1 LKWDKPVP
9 ETKALMNLMDKVKP
23 NFIYPLHN
31 SGFGGVYFYVSDEC
45 PPLYPKFHSLVKS
58 QELPLHLG
66 EPETPFLKKLNDAV
80 FKMFTVK
87 ETYDYYEKYSDK
99 DPATFLKH
107 GTSSDHYAKSKFG
120 SFCLVCEVPCLYDE
134 RIEDISPS
142 DLKRRDSKLH
152 EIEESEKR
160 YEFVERIFEKSK
172 NYLDKASPFYEVFTE
187 YLANVKPALEAEKK
201 WALTDESLE
210 RKATVGEVFD
220 STVVIKFYGLL
231 RYGMLLRLIDDS
243 LKKVRNSTLIECK
256 ETVKNEFE
264 SLYQEFEEK
273 AKYSVIPIRRLVSVQ
288 LGSALHVAEYLKKR
302 VC

>member
-1 LKWDKPVP
+1 
-9 ETKALMNLMDKVKP
+9 
-23 NFIYPLHN
+23 
-31 SGFGGVYFYVSDEC
+31 
-45 PPLYPKFHSLVKS
+45 
-58 QELPLHLG
+58 
-66 EPETPFLKKLNDAV
+66 
-80 FKMFTVK
+80 
-87 ETYDYYEKYSDK
+87 
-99 DPATFLKH
+99 
-107 GTSSDHYAKSKFG
+107 
-120 SFCLVCEVPCLYDE
+120 
-134 RIEDISPS
+134 
-142 DLKRRDSKLH
+142 
-152 EIEESEKR
+152 
-160 YEFVERIFEKSK
+160 
-172 NYLDKASPFYEVFTE
+172 
-187 YLANVKPALEAEKK
+187 
-201 WALTDESLE
+201 LE